1 MPTTW
6 IWGTLIQVSR
16 LGSKCRNT
24 SLDFLSQQG
33 TDSGPPRRAAPPPHP
48 DLPLQAGNLSFIL
61 FGKSQP
67 HPTPISLL
75 PLSTCSCLNAWQA
88 GQSLP
93 ACIAH
98 VVGPVWQI
106 SWAPQPHGAG
116 AAAPTEGPRGGRI
129 DAHSNAQVF

>member
-1 MPTTW
+1 MPTMW

-16 LGSKCRNT
+16 LGSKCRNI

-33 TDSGPPRRAAPPPHP
+33 TGSGPPRRAAPPPHP
-48 DLPLQAGNLSFIL
+48 DLSLQAGKPIL
-61 FGKSQP
+61 HSVQQITPSP
-67 HPTPISLL
+67 HPHL
-75 PLSTCSCLNAWQA
+75 PPPSQYLQLPQCLA
-88 GQSLP
+88 GWQSLP